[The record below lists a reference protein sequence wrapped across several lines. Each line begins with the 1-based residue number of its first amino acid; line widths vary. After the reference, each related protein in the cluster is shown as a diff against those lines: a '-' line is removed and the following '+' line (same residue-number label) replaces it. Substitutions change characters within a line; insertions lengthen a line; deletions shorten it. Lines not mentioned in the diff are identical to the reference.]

1 MLVDIFDPE
10 ANFISGYSWNLNLP
24 GCCTTF
30 KGTSSRSF
38 ILFCS
43 CRSSQHSLSS
53 SLDKLLGDALFQD
66 CPPIL
71 HPDFHYDTDI
81 IGVGGS
87 THTLLAHLVTFL
99 PSFKQSISPLPLLSL
114 LHCMKSSL
122 YGLHLAPMKKLA
134 DSNGA
139 ELLPISVTGG
149 ISAGRGVVSMR
160 VV

>member
-1 MLVDIFDPE
+1 VLVDILDSV
-10 ANFISGYSWNLNLP
+10 ANFVSGCSWNLNLP

-30 KGTSSRSF
+30 QGTSGRNF

-43 CRSSQHSLSS
+43 CRSSQHSFSS
-53 SLDKLLGDALFQD
+53 SPGHTTRRRPVPD
-66 CPPIL
+66 CPPIVHL
-71 HPDFHYDTDI
+71 DFYYDANI
-81 IGVGGS
+81 LGGGS

>member
-1 MLVDIFDPE
+1 VLVDILDPV
-10 ANFISGYSWNLNLP
+10 ANFVSGCSWNLNLP

-30 KGTSSRSF
+30 KGTSGRNF

-43 CRSSQHSLSS
+43 CRSSQHSFSS
-53 SLDKLLGDALFQD
+53 SPGHTTRRRPVPELSPQSSTRIYIMTLTSL
-66 CPPIL
+66 
-71 HPDFHYDTDI
+71 
-81 IGVGGS
+81 GGS